1 MSDPDRGSLRPGV
14 ASRLAAWRAVRRVHS
29 EEAWASPAVAGALGT
44 EDLDARDRGFAANL
58 AFQTLRWEG
67 TLDWALAQVS
77 SRPLAQVDED
87 LLDVLRLGAWQI
99 LYGEL
104 PERAAVATAVEVAR
118 AAVGEHV
125 AGFANGVLRGLVRRR
140 SGLPWPPADSDEGLA
155 LRLGYPAWMVG
166 EARGRFGDRAEAV
179 LAAGND
185 PPGLTLRAVGD
196 PDGLLAELRDDGYTP
211 QRGHHL
217 PEAVRLPG
225 SGDPGRIAAL
235 AAGRATPQDEA
246 SMLVVSALAARVA
259 GARAAEGSGA
269 RVAEGS
275 AAPAEGSDAPADQE
289 PGAGPTEGHGR
300 LAGVTVLDAC
310 AAPGGKATH
319 LAQLGAGVVAADVNP
334 GRGRL
339 ITELAER
346 LGLGPRVS
354 VVAADG
360 TRPPWRAGAF
370 DAVLLDVPCTGLG
383 VTRRRPELRWRRDR
397 GDPARLGRLQL
408 DLLEGAS
415 RAVRSGGAIVYS
427 ACTWTT
433 AETVDVAQAF
443 LAAHGD
449 RFAAVSPDLPVGS
462 RQPDD
467 PGVQL
472 APDRDGVDG
481 MYVAV
486 FARTGAA

>member
-1 MSDPDRGSLRPGV
+1 MSSGGGPVSDPDRGSPRPGV

-29 EEAWASPAVAGALGT
+29 EEAWAGPAVAAALGT

-67 TLDWALAQVS
+67 TLDWALARVS

-140 SGLPWPPADSDEGLA
+140 STLPWPPADSDEGLG

-166 EARGRFGDRAEAV
+166 EARRRFGDRAETL

-196 PDGLLAELRDDGYTP
+196 PDQLLAELRDDGYAP

-217 PEAVRLPG
+217 PGAVRLPR
-225 SGDPGRIAAL
+225 SGDPGRITAL

-259 GARAAEGSGA
+259 DARAAEGSGA
-269 RVAEGS
+269 RADRG
-275 AAPAEGSDAPADQE
+275 ADADTT
-289 PGAGPTEGHGR
+289 GGPGR

-334 GRGRL
+334 GRVRL

-346 LGLGPRVS
+346 LGLARQVAA
-354 VVAADG
+354 VAADG

-383 VTRRRPELRWRRDR
+383 VTRRRPELRWRRDHA
-397 GDPARLGRLQL
+397 DPGRLGRLQL

-415 RAVRSGGAIVYS
+415 RGVRPGGTIVYS

-449 RFAAVSPDLPVGS
+449 RFAAVSPDLPAGS
-462 RQPDD
+462 RHPDD

-472 APDRDGVDG
+472 APDLDGVDG

-486 FARTGAA
+486 FTRTEPS